1 MYESLLLKANLLE
14 QGINVSKEAKKLLD
28 SKSKIWLMDDYITS
42 SGVSMHFEDQYVT
55 TRVDSSSNYTL
66 TEKNEEF
73 YILDGNKEIRTN
85 VIIPPEYMEDKIV
98 IGGKTITNYV
108 NTYTDRIRIQ
118 TMCGCA
124 NNCKFCNARDYGYSF
139 NDIKD
144 LDEAFQIALA
154 QSNARHA
161 FISTNNVKN
170 EEDFSKLTKVF
181 EYFAKKYPEMKID
194 VMTSPRG
201 FNSYTDSTQ
210 YRPYLQYLKDIGI
223 HGIAVNMELYNPEKF
238 KFYCP
243 EKSKIGQENYLK
255 FIEEAI
261 KVFGV
266 GYVRSAFIVGL
277 EPLEDTLKGVEL
289 LAKRGCIPVLS
300 PLYPYGEAQGDTSAK
315 IFSEAR
321 IKSEE
326 ICAKYGIPMGPLC
339 VPCAHN
345 SI

>member
-1 MYESLLLKANLLE
+1 MSKCLMLKANLLE
-14 QGINVSKEAKKLLD
+14 QGINISKEAKGLLD

-42 SGVSMHFEDQYVT
+42 SGVSMKFENQYVT
-55 TRVDSSSNYTL
+55 TRVDKSSNYML
-66 TEKNEEF
+66 IVKNNEF
-73 YILDGNKEIRTN
+73 YIFDGNEEIKAI
-85 VIIPPEYMEDKIV
+85 VIIPPKYMEDKII

-139 NDIKD
+139 NDVND
-144 LDEAFQIALA
+144 LDEAFKIALA

-170 EEDFSKLTKVF
+170 KEDFEKLNKVF
-181 EYFAKKYPEMKID
+181 EFFSKKYPEMGID
-194 VMTSPRG
+194 IMTSPRG

-210 YRPYLQYLKDIGI
+210 YKPFLQYLKDMGI

-243 EKSKIGQENYLK
+243 EKYQIGQANYLK

-277 EPLEDTLKGVEL
+277 EPLEDTLKGVEM
-289 LAKRGCIPVLS
+289 LAQRGCIPVLS

-315 IFSEAR
+315 LFFEAR

-326 ICAKYGIPMGPLC
+326 ICAKYGIKMGPLC
-339 VPCAHN
+339 IPCAHN